1 MTKNKGRVVGLDV
14 HPDSFAG
21 AVVQGSDPASAVVLS
36 TSTRVELERL
46 EHWALRHTRTEDTLV
61 LEASGNAFA
70 VAARLRAIGR
80 EVEIL
85 DSHRAGKV
93 GKVYCANDRVDAVKI
108 ARIYLSA
115 LSPIVWQPDQKT
127 LERREIFSAYQ
138 AVVKESTRAKQQ
150 LRSMLNEHCV
160 RLEKGF
166 RLCHPQAITRLL
178 KEREWTPARRML
190 LQQLH
195 GSLVAARARRTM
207 LRRHMAQEI
216 VAEAELLKLT
226 RLCGISLITLYGLVS
241 AVGDVRRFAHS
252 KKLVAYLGLNPSVS
266 QSGNFEGG
274 GALKR
279 HGRGALRAL
288 LIQSG
293 KKLLEVNNPLQKWGL
308 AVAARRGRNKAA
320 VALARKLCV
329 AVWHL
334 LMGHVI
340 GSLERLDTLETKLS
354 KFATEIGPA
363 ALTAFGYNNRADFVQ
378 KKLYVL
384 RSYP

>member
-1 MTKNKGRVVGLDV
+1 MSKRRGRVIGLDV

-21 AVVQGSDPASAVVLS
+21 AVVAGSDPASARVLS
-36 TSTRVELERL
+36 TSTRVELKQL
-46 EHWALRHTRTEDTLV
+46 EQWALRHTRREDTLV

-70 VAARLRAIGR
+70 VGQRLRTIER
-80 EVEIL
+80 RVEIL
-85 DSHRAGKV
+85 ESHRAGKV

-115 LSPIVWQPDQKT
+115 LSPIVWQPDEKT
-127 LERREIFSAYQ
+127 LERREVFSAYQ

-150 LRSMLNEHCV
+150 LRAMLNEHCL

-166 RLCHPQAITRLL
+166 RLCHPKAITRLL
-178 KEREWTPARRML
+178 ALREWTPARAML

-195 GSLVAARARRTM
+195 GSLVAARARRTL
-207 LRRHMAQEI
+207 LRRYMAQEI
-216 VAEAELLKLT
+216 VAEEALLRLT
-226 RLCGISLITLYGLVS
+226 RLCGINLITLYGVVA
-241 AVGDVRRFAHS
+241 AVGDVRRFPQS

-266 QSGNFEGG
+266 QSGNFEGS

-320 VALARKLCV
+320 VAVARKLCV
-329 AVWHL
+329 AVWHV

-340 GSLERLDTLETKLS
+340 GALERLDTLETKLS
-354 KFATEIGPA
+354 KFATEIGPV
-363 ALTAFGYNNRADFVQ
+363 ALRALGFDNKAHFVE
-378 KKLYVL
+378 KKLYL
-384 RSYP
+384 LQSYP